1 MDLGKEFFTI
11 EQLSEYLNLK
21 RSTLYLQVETGQ
33 IPHYRIGRL
42 LRFKKA
48 EIDEWLA
55 SHRIA
60 PKTHRSPKMGDF
72 AKDPPVAVV
81 NNMVEE
87 AIEDITGK
95 RYTLRTGKPERF
107 KGLRKEVEHVTQ

>member
-1 MDLGKEFFTI
+1 LGKEFFTI

-42 LRFKKA
+42 LRFKKGG
-48 EIDEWLA
+48 IDSWIE

-60 PKTHRSPKMGDF
+60 PKNHRSPKMGDF
-72 AKDPPVAVV
+72 AKDPPVAIV

-87 AIEDITGK
+87 AIEEVTGT
-95 RYTLRTGKPERF
+95 RYNVRTGKPDRDN
-107 KGLRKEVEHVTQ
+107 KGLRKEVEDVAQ

>member
-1 MDLGKEFFTI
+1 LGKEFFTI

-21 RSTLYLQVETGQ
+21 RSTLYLQVEKGQ

-42 LRFKKA
+42 LRFKKG
-48 EIDEWLA
+48 EIDSWIE

-60 PKTHRSPKMGDF
+60 PKNNRSPKIGDF
-72 AKDPPVAVV
+72 AKDPPVAIV

-87 AIEDITGK
+87 AIEEVIGR
-95 RYTLRTGKPERF
+95 RYTVRTGKPDRD
-107 KGLRKEVEHVTQ
+107 KGLKRKEAEDVA